1 MIQINQNADG
11 ACSVQ
16 YCGDSASGGH
26 SVTLH
31 PPRHRARENYLQA
44 LESKRVERRW
54 NRALGTVIAGVFL
67 VGLLGGCA
75 EPQVQVPYRAV
86 TDSKQ
91 FMNWVLDPQAD
102 VIWGSAGVVS
112 TLEGERDLRP
122 TTQEDWDAVRN
133 AAATIAEA
141 GNLLMMPG
149 HARAGADWNEISQG
163 LTAKGME
170 LVAAAENKD
179 ADAIFE
185 LGGHLYNICVACHQL
200 YVYPDGDQGE

>member
-1 MIQINQNADG
+1 M
-11 ACSVQ
+11 
-16 YCGDSASGGH
+16 
-26 SVTLH
+26 
-31 PPRHRARENYLQA
+31 
-44 LESKRVERRW
+44 ERRW

-179 ADAIFE
+179 ADAIF
-185 LGGHLYNICVACHQL
+185 
-200 YVYPDGDQGE
+200 

>member
-1 MIQINQNADG
+1 M
-11 ACSVQ
+11 
-16 YCGDSASGGH
+16 
-26 SVTLH
+26 
-31 PPRHRARENYLQA
+31 
-44 LESKRVERRW
+44 ERRW